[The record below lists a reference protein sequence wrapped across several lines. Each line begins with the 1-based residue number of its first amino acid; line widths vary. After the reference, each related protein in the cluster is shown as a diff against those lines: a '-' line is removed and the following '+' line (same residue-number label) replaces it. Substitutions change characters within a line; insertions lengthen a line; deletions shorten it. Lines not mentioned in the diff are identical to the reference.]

1 MWAILSPDSLP
12 GTFRDERAALVP
24 SKRRVWSLQVVH
36 ADVSSFQR
44 VFEAELGYVATSLRR
59 LGVAPRDVEDVAH
72 DLFVQVWRQWS
83 TYDPARPVRPWLF
96 AFAFRFASD
105 YRRLSRHKVEMFVEK
120 DSATKEKGA
129 DELLVEH
136 EQQRLLFSA
145 LESISE
151 ERRGVFILFEL
162 DGVPMQE
169 IAESLAIPANTAYS
183 RLRLAREEF
192 SAAAKRLKAR
202 EAAR

>member
-1 MWAILSPDSLP
+1 M
-12 GTFRDERAALVP
+12 VP
-24 SKRRVWSLQVVH
+24 EVVR

-44 VFEAELGYVATSLRR
+44 VFETELGYVATSLRR

-72 DLFVQVWRQWS
+72 DLFVEVWKRWA
-83 TYDPARPVRPWLF
+83 TYDAARPIRPWLF
-96 AFAFRFASD
+96 AFAFRFSSD
-105 YRRLSRHKVEMFVEK
+105 YRRLSRHKVELFVEK
-120 DSATKEKGA
+120 DGATQEKAA

-151 ERRGVFILFEL
+151 DRRGVFILFEL
-162 DGVPMQE
+162 DGVPMHE
-169 IAESLAIPANTAYS
+169 IADSLGIPANTAYS

-192 SAAAKRLKAR
+192 TAAAKRIKSR
-202 EAAR
+202 EAR

>member
-1 MWAILSPDSLP
+1 M
-12 GTFRDERAALVP
+12 VP
-24 SKRRVWSLQVVH
+24 EAVRV
-36 ADVSSFQR
+36 DVQSFQR
-44 VFEAELGYVATSLRR
+44 VFETELGYVATSLRR
-59 LGVAPRDVEDVAH
+59 LGVAPRDVEDVSH
-72 DLFVQVWRQWS
+72 DLFVQVWKQWS

-120 DSATKEKGA
+120 DSATKDKGA

-136 EQQRLLFSA
+136 EQQRALFSA
-145 LESISE
+145 LEWISE

-169 IAESLAIPANTAYS
+169 IADSLQIPANTAYS

-192 SAAAKRLKAR
+192 AAAAKRIRTK
-202 EAAR
+202 EAGR

>member
-1 MWAILSPDSLP
+1 M
-12 GTFRDERAALVP
+12 VP
-24 SKRRVWSLQVVH
+24 EVVR

-44 VFEAELGYVATSLRR
+44 VFATELGYVATSLRR

-72 DLFVQVWRQWS
+72 DLFVLVWKQWS
-83 TYDPARPVRPWLF
+83 TYDAARPVRPWLF

-120 DSATKEKGA
+120 DGVASQKGA

-145 LESISE
+145 LDAISE
-151 ERRGVFILFEL
+151 DRRGVFILFEL

-169 IAESLAIPANTAYS
+169 IADSLGIPANTAYS

-192 SAAAKRLKAR
+192 SAAAKRIKSKEAR
-202 EAAR
+202 